1 MKSQVVA
8 ASGSFVADD
17 GYLFLAKLAD
27 GKVGLDV
34 LSEVLPHMRAEVGGV
49 VFQKLS
55 SGRGA
60 ICGGFAFK
68 QSDELEVLDEAL
80 PLLTPPRARF
90 SATGIL
96 PP

>member
-60 ICGGFAFK
+60 TCGGFAFK